1 MGLAHDIN
9 TLVMLINRYYF
20 SQPTCLFFTE
30 LDNLREDI
38 AAKKEQSEQQTSD
51 LDAVRAELEGARSDL
66 EKLSSEK
73 DESRN
78 EVDRLSSGEL
88 NFSA

>member
-30 LDNLREDI
+30 LANLREDI